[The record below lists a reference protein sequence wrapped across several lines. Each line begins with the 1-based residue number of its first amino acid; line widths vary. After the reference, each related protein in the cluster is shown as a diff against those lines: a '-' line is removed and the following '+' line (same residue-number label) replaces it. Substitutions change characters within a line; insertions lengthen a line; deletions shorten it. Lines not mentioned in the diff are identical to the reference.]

1 MTAKAS
7 PPRGGAHCKPGTF
20 HYSVPREKRYAKGIE
35 LLLTPAAHRQL
46 LQLTSKLKTRSRTQT
61 VVQLLERATREL
73 AEGKR
78 LEAQQ
83 LFHPD
88 EILDHLR
95 GWLEAHKGSSEAGQ
109 WIYAYLSGACEHPEV
124 HKKECTLCGASR

>member
-35 LLLTPAAHRQL
+35 LLLTPAAHKQL

-61 VVQLLERATREL
+61 VVHLLEKYTREL
-73 AEGKR
+73 AEGGQIHT
-78 LEAQQ
+78 QQ
-83 LFHPD
+83 DL
-88 EILDHLR
+88 LAHLR
-95 GWLEAHKGSSEAGQ
+95 GWLEEHGKSPEAGQ
-109 WIYAYLSGACEHPEV
+109 WIYAYLNGACEHPDV
-124 HKKECTLCGASR
+124 YKKECTLCGAPA